1 MNNYTIYFEIFGKK
15 MKTEINAQSE
25 VQAIEKLKEKI
36 IVHRVQETAL
46 QKLKNIFGI

>member
-1 MNNYTIYFEIFGKK
+1 
-15 MKTEINAQSE
+15 MKTEIKAQNE

-36 IVHRVQETAL
+36 IVHKIEETAL

>member
-25 VQAIEKLKEKI
+25 VQAIEALKEKI
-36 IVHRVQETAL
+36 LVYKVEETAL
-46 QKLKNIFGI
+46 QKIKNIFGI